1 MFSDETLRGAAHRP
15 VTNDHPD
22 EHVTSKNWKDYAV
35 GQTGDEVTGEG
46 IFIRVPL
53 MVSIESAIIDIE
65 AGKQELSA
73 GVHLRPRFHR
83 LVPRQ
88 RARPTTPF
96 KRISGSTTLPSCRTA
111 APENGFASV
120 TRAHGRS

>member
-1 MFSDETLRGAAHRP
+1 MFSDETLRSAAHRP

-83 LVPRQ
+83 RYHASGRGLRRHSKEYPAQPRCH
-88 RARPTTPF
+88 RAVRPRRKT
-96 KRISGSTTLPSCRTA
+96 GSHR
-111 APENGFASV
+111 
-120 TRAHGRS
+120 